1 MQTDSKTKSAKYQ
14 LASLHANY
22 QYRFEQLQ
30 SEIEDTLRTLISKSN
45 WQHPDYDRPAIKV
58 NVFGYTAL
66 TIINDKLIFLDGN
79 GYQYSLDAES
89 QITDLLDIIKSLS
102 EN

>member
-1 MQTDSKTKSAKYQ
+1 MQTDSKTKSTKYQ

-30 SEIEDTLRTLISKSN
+30 SEIEETLRRLISESN
-45 WQHPDYDRPAIKV
+45 YQHPDYDQPAIKV
-58 NVFGYTAL
+58 NVFDYIAL
-66 TIINDKLIFLDGN
+66 VVMNERLTFLDKD
-79 GYQYSLDAES
+79 GYQYSLYNEC
-89 QITDLLDIIKSLS
+89 QLTDLLDIIKSLS